1 MIALVLGAEEQAHQ
15 GEVWA
20 NRCPDLWQSQP
31 FQVAEV
37 LQPVPSLISWT
48 WVA

>member
-1 MIALVLGAEEQAHQ
+1 MIALVAGAEEQAHQ

-20 NRCPDLWQSQP
+20 NWCPDLWQSQP
-31 FQVAEV
+31 FQVAKV
-37 LQPVPSLISWT
+37 SQPVPSLISST